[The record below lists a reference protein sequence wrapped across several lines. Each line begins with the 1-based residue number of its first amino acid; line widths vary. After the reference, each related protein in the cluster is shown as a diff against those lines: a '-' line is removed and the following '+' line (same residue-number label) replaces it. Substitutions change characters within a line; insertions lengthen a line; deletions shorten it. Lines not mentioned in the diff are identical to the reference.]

1 MDSGGLLLADGFL
14 AYGPTSLTMPS
25 AKGSLV
31 PFTSTKKVATDS
43 QEAIGAARAL
53 VQERRVGEKGNR
65 WVPQK
70 IPLFDQLTASCSFA
84 LCGIS
89 VALTLHH
96 IIMTLLCHQTK
107 NETNVRSQALQAHNQ
122 TSDL

>member
-14 AYGPTSLTMPS
+14 AYGPTSLPMPS

-53 VQERRVGEKGNR
+53 VQERRELGKKEIDGSHKR
-65 WVPQK
+65 
-70 IPLFDQLTASCSFA
+70 FHCS
-84 LCGIS
+84 IS
-89 VALTLHH
+89 
-96 IIMTLLCHQTK
+96 
-107 NETNVRSQALQAHNQ
+107 
-122 TSDL
+122 